1 MSDEMRRLVCVV
13 TVGLAAVFGGR
24 PQALYAFD
32 TANTLLGIDAMVMKA
47 GGIFRDP
54 GSFGQTN
61 GNDGFNT
68 FQFGAFAVNNPVTT
82 GYGKYDSFRFQK
94 TGTGDCC
101 ISHNARMHSDT
112 PESVTGFDQNNQPTT
127 GLIADSITKDYL
139 PIIDRAAFG
148 QQFDPS
154 QYEIQ
159 VKFKPLLQKSTADS
173 LGVNPY
179 PSNPTYPAI
188 SAALENTGTS
198 FTVGLDQQGGF
209 VWDASAGVYKR
220 AADQLTYTFGSDAN
234 PLNQMYV
241 AAPKDS
247 DGFATL
253 NIPVTSPS
261 AVSRSFYFNFGDG
274 TFRTDHVITNG
285 GSVQNPDSTFS
296 DVTLGYGA
304 GFQSFGGGP
313 SDPSNPNSKLN
324 TPNGVSLMSLGAPA
338 ASVGLSLEIKSVA
351 LTKINPGSIL
361 ARIDTAS
368 GITFRFGSGF
378 TYAGAPTSTQ
388 PPINV
393 NGTNYNPVATDQI
406 SRFDASGQTNL
417 IFNERMPDSSTEINR
432 FLIRGAPSQNTLNAS
447 SAMVQVRARL
457 LQPLTNAN
465 IAQSLTIY
473 ARDKTGNDDAAGKGA
488 DEWDYSLDLHQ
499 FNTSTMTTI
508 SVPLSTFTHNAT
520 IPLGFANGGSGNL
533 TNFGLY
539 EFGGFIPAGG
549 GMLKLE
555 MEYMQITTT
564 APGVPGDYNGNGV
577 VDMADYV
584 LWRNG
589 GPLQNEIN
597 TPGVVDASDYT
608 AWRQN
613 FGNHAGSGSS
623 LGAAAAVPE
632 PAAWMLLS
640 VSIVFFGVSRRVKH

>member
-1 MSDEMRRLVCVV
+1 MSNEARRVICVV
-13 TVGLAAVFGGR
+13 TMGLSAILAGSPRVGR
-24 PQALYAFD
+24 AFD
-32 TANTLLGIDAMVMKA
+32 TANTLMGIDGMVMKA

-68 FQFGAFAVNNPVTT
+68 FQFGSFSVNNPITT
-82 GYGKYDSFRFQK
+82 GYGKYDAFRFQK

-101 ISHNARMHSDT
+101 ISHNARLHSDT

-127 GLIADSITKDYL
+127 GLIADSISNSYL
-139 PIIDRAAFG
+139 PVIDRAAFG

-154 QYEIQ
+154 LYEIQ
-159 VKFKPLLQKSTADS
+159 VKFKPLLQKTTADS

-179 PSNPTYPAI
+179 PTNPTYPNI
-188 SAALENTGTS
+188 TAAVENTATQ

-209 VWDASAGVYKR
+209 VWDIASSSYKR
-220 AADQLTYTFGSDAN
+220 AAEQLTYTFGTAAT
-234 PLNQMYV
+234 PINQMYV
-241 AAPKDS
+241 TAPKDS

-253 NIPVTSPS
+253 NIPVTNPS
-261 AVSRSFYFNFGDG
+261 AIARSFYFNYGDAN
-274 TFRTDHVITNG
+274 FRSSYVITNG
-285 GSVQNPDSTFS
+285 GSTLNPDSTYS
-296 DVTLGYGA
+296 DATVGYGA

-313 SDPSNPNSKLN
+313 VDPSNPSSKLN
-324 TPNGVSLMSLGAPA
+324 TPNGVSLISLGAPA
-338 ASVGLSLEIKSVA
+338 ATLGLSLEIKSVA

-361 ARIDTAS
+361 ARIDSAS
-368 GITFRFGSGF
+368 GITFRFGSGW
-378 TYAGAPTSTQ
+378 TYAGSSTTSPAPA
-388 PPINV
+388 PIN
-393 NGTNYNPVATDQI
+393 GISPIATDQI
-406 SRFDASGQTNL
+406 SRFDGNGQTNL
-417 IFNERMPDSSTEINR
+417 IFNERQPDTATEVDR
-432 FLIRGAPSQNTLNAS
+432 FLIRGAPTGSTVNATN
-447 SAMVQVRARL
+447 AMVQVRAKL
-457 LQPLTNAN
+457 TQPLTNAGV
-465 IAQSLTIY
+465 AQSLTVY
-473 ARDKTGNDDAAGKGA
+473 ARDRTGNDDAAGKGA
-488 DEWDYSLDLHQ
+488 DEWDSSIDLHQ

-508 SVPLSTFTHNAT
+508 NIPLSTFTHNGT

-533 TNFGLY
+533 SNFGLY

-555 MEYMQITTT
+555 MEYMQIITT

-608 AWRQN
+608 AWRAN
-613 FGNHAGSGSS
+613 FGNHAGSGSA
-623 LGAAAAVPE
+623 LGSSAAVPE
-632 PAAWMLLS
+632 PATWMLIAAALA
-640 VSIVFFGVSRRVKH
+640 FMGCGRRAK